1 MFVIALSTPS
11 YASAFGHGSPA
22 RYLND
27 DLRPKGT
34 LLSGYTTLG
43 GAELPDYLA
52 MIGGQAPNPDTRANC
67 PSYDEFPSSAKPNK
81 SGEVPG
87 TGCIYPNTALTIGDQ
102 VTASGHVWKA
112 YIDDMGATACVHP
125 NSNALDNAPLPGT
138 GTDYDTRHN
147 PFIYF
152 HSLLDLGDCAS
163 DDVTLAKLPAALA
176 SASKTPAYAFITP
189 GECEDAAQTSCPDGS
204 PAGLAGEDT
213 FLKTWVPKILHAP
226 AFRKDGALIIVFA
239 HASPAPATGGP
250 DATDPAGPARTGA
263 LVISPYARRDRTVSK
278 AYNPY
283 SLLRSVE
290 DMLGLQ
296 LLAHAKHAAVVR
308 FRRAAGRVAARYS
321 PAGNG
326 ASRTAPSISKH
337 RSRALTTGP
346 GRAPARAF
354 LKGIG
359 YDDEAMSKPIVAVA
373 NTWIE
378 TMPCNFHLRAL
389 AAKVK
394 EGIREAG
401 GTPMELNTI
410 AISDGIT
417 MGTLGMR
424 ASLVSRE
431 VIADSIELVGNAHL
445 FDAVIAISGC
455 DKTIPATVMALCRL
469 NIPSLMLYG
478 GSILPGHFHGETV
491 TIQEVFEA
499 VRRATP
505 RARSPIGN

>member
-1 MFVIALSTPS
+1 MRDTPDGDVSSWLRSIRLSRLQLALVATLSALATALIVAGALGRTPAQTAALAALRTRPTVIRAAGPAPARQTAAAAPQPTAQPTPTPTPAAPAPAAPQPSPTQAPPTTAAATTTQTTTTSTTPSSTPTTTKIKASRVKHVFVIALSTPS
-11 YASAFGHGSPA
+11 YASAFGHGSLA

-125 NSNALDNAPLPGT
+125 NSNALDNAPLPGA

-176 SASKTPAYAFITP
+176 SASKTPAYAFIAP
-189 GECEDAAQTSCPDGS
+189 GECEDTAQTSCPDGS
-204 PAGLAGEDT
+204 PAGLAGEDA

-226 AFRKDGALIIVFA
+226 AFKKDGALIIVFA
-239 HASPAPATGGP
+239 HASPAAATGGP

-263 LVISPYARRDRTVSK
+263 LVISRYARRDRTVSK

-296 LLAHAKHAAVVR
+296 LLAHAKHAKSFVS
-308 FRRAAGRVAARYS
+308 AA
-321 PAGNG
+321 
-326 ASRTAPSISKH
+326 
-337 RSRALTTGP
+337 
-346 GRAPARAF
+346 
-354 LKGIG
+354 
-359 YDDEAMSKPIVAVA
+359 
-373 NTWIE
+373 
-378 TMPCNFHLRAL
+378 
-389 AAKVK
+389 
-394 EGIREAG
+394 
-401 GTPMELNTI
+401 
-410 AISDGIT
+410 
-417 MGTLGMR
+417 
-424 ASLVSRE
+424 
-431 VIADSIELVGNAHL
+431 
-445 FDAVIAISGC
+445 
-455 DKTIPATVMALCRL
+455 
-469 NIPSLMLYG
+469 
-478 GSILPGHFHGETV
+478 LPG
-491 TIQEVFEA
+491 A
-499 VRRATP
+499 
-505 RARSPIGN
+505 